1 MPVRRLRAV
10 LVLLL
15 ALPAAAW
22 AGCSRTML
30 VPVSPL
36 GITVTVDGHGGV
48 GGVFPDML
56 RAAGNAAGCEF
67 NWLVAPRARIEAMFE
82 AGQSDIL
89 LAASRSPK
97 RDLVGTYVPMVGT
110 RATLISIDP
119 KRAPVHSLAELLKR
133 KELRVA
139 LVRGYD
145 FGEAYQVLVQ
155 KLGEQN
161 RLILEASSSKVARL
175 IHEGIADV
183 TVMTSVGMAG
193 AITTDERLKGMMEK
207 LRVEP
212 LEEIPWSDTGVY
224 ISKAT
229 VSAED
234 RELLEKII
242 ATITKKKT
250 LWDAYR
256 RHYPA
261 NVLAD
266 GIRLP

>member
-1 MPVRRLRAV
+1 MLVRFCRVAIVV
-10 LVLLL
+10 LA

-22 AGCSRTML
+22 GACSRSIL

-36 GITVTVDGHGGV
+36 GITITVDGQTV
-48 GGVFPDML
+48 GGIFPDML
-56 RAAGNAAGCEF
+56 RSAGTAAGCEF
-67 NWLVAPRARIEAMFE
+67 SWLVAPRARIEAMFE
-82 AGQSDIL
+82 AGQSDML

-97 RDLVGTYVPMVGT
+97 RDLIGTYVPMVGT

-119 KRAPVHSLAELLKR
+119 KRAPVGSLAELLKR

-145 FGEAYQVLVQ
+145 FGEAYQMLVQ

-161 RLILEASSSKVARL
+161 RLILESSSTKVARL
-175 IHEGIADV
+175 INEGIADV
-183 TVMTSVGMAG
+183 TIMTSVGMAG
-193 AITTDERLKGMMEK
+193 TVFMDERLKGMMEK

-212 LEEIPWSDTGVY
+212 LEELPWSDTGVY
-224 ISKAT
+224 ISKTT
-229 VSAED
+229 VSVED
-234 RELLEKII
+234 REVLEKII
-242 ATITKKKT
+242 TTVTRKKT

-256 RHYPA
+256 RHYPP
-261 NVLAD
+261 NVLSE

>member
-1 MPVRRLRAV
+1 MPVRSIHIAFS
-10 LVLLL
+10 VLLL
-15 ALPAAAW
+15 LPVSAL
-22 AGCSRTML
+22 AGCSRPIL

-36 GITVTVDGHGGV
+36 GITVTVDAHGV
-48 GGVFPDML
+48 GGVFPDIL
-56 RAAGNAAGCEF
+56 RAAGAAAGCEF
-67 NWLVAPRARIEAMFE
+67 SWTVAPRARIEAMFE

-97 RDLVGTYVPMVGT
+97 RDQFGTYVPMVGT
-110 RATLISIDP
+110 RATLISIDAR
-119 KRAPVHSLAELLKR
+119 RAPVGSIAELLRR

-145 FGEAYQVLVQ
+145 FGEPYQLLVQ

-183 TVMTSVGMAG
+183 TIMTSVGMAG
-193 AITTDERLKGMMEK
+193 AITTDDRLKGMMEK
-207 LRVEP
+207 LRVEG
-212 LEEIPWSDTGVY
+212 LDEIPWSDTGVY
-224 ISKAT
+224 ISKTT

-234 RELLEKII
+234 REVLEKII
-242 ATITKKKT
+242 ATVTKKKT
-250 LWDAYR
+250 LWDAYK

-261 NVLAD
+261 NVLVE

>member
-1 MPVRRLRAV
+1 MPVRRLRIV
-10 LVLLL
+10 LAILL
-15 ALPAAAW
+15 ALPAATW
-22 AGCSRTML
+22 AACSRPIL

-36 GITVTVDGHGGV
+36 GITITVDANGV
-48 GGVFPDML
+48 GGVFPEML
-56 RAAGNAAGCEF
+56 RAAGAAAGCEF
-67 NWLVAPRARIEAMFE
+67 TWSVAPRARIEAMFE

-89 LAASRSPK
+89 LAASRSPR
-97 RDLVGTYVPMVGT
+97 RDQFGTYVPMVGT
-110 RATLISIDP
+110 RATLISVDP
-119 KRAPVHSLAELLKR
+119 KRAPVSSLAELLKR

-161 RLILEASSSKVARL
+161 RLILEASSPKVARL

-183 TVMTSVGMAG
+183 TIMTSVGMAG
-193 AITTDERLKGMMEK
+193 AITTDERLKGMMDK
-207 LRVEP
+207 LRVEA
-212 LEEIPWSDTGVY
+212 LDEIPWSDTGVY
-224 ISKAT
+224 ISRTT

-234 RELLEKII
+234 REVLEKII
-242 ATITKKKT
+242 AAITKKKT
-250 LWDAYR
+250 LWDAYK

-261 NVLAD
+261 NVLAE

>member
-1 MPVRRLRAV
+1 MPVRHIRAAFA
-10 LVLLL
+10 LLL
-15 ALPAAAW
+15 ALPVAAW
-22 AGCSRTML
+22 AGCSRTIL

-36 GITVTVDGHGGV
+36 GITVTVDAQGV

-56 RAAGNAAGCEF
+56 RAAGTAAGCEF
-67 NWLVAPRARIEAMFE
+67 NWMVAPRARIEAMFE

-119 KRAPVHSLAELLKR
+119 KRAPVTSLAELLKR

-155 KLGEQN
+155 KLAEQN
-161 RLILEASSSKVARL
+161 RLILEASSTKVARL

-193 AITTDERLKGMMEK
+193 AITTDERLKGMMDK

-212 LEEIPWSDTGVY
+212 MDEIPWSDTGVY
-224 ISKAT
+224 ISKTT

-234 RELLEKII
+234 REALEKII
-242 ATITKKKT
+242 ATVTRKRT
-250 LWDAYR
+250 LWDAYK

-261 NVLAD
+261 NVLAE